1 MSDEYPPSLP
11 DISTVPTLPTSSQSE
26 ILSLL
31 FEPSPTLISRF
42 TPLLSKQEFE
52 SYDSLI
58 SAVGYQ
64 LRELAESE
72 DGQDRTAL
80 EDILSSHPRL
90 GEKKVHSA
98 LSRMEQKAMEA
109 ASHAGPEPEEA
120 KRLEEQEILKGLNDE
135 YEKTFPGLRYVYGDL
150 YESFWKTL
158 RQEIEFLLTVDPVLS
173 YLKICVS
180 E

>member
-1 MSDEYPPSLP
+1 MSDEHAPSLP
-11 DISTVPTLPTSSQSE
+11 DVSTVPSLPTPSQAE
-26 ILSLL
+26 VLSLL

-80 EDILSSHPRL
+80 QDILSSHPRL

-98 LSRMEQKAMEA
+98 LSRMEQRAMEA
-109 ASHAGPEPEEA
+109 ASHTGPEPDEA
-120 KRLEEQEILKGLNDE
+120 KKLEEQETLRGLNEE
-135 YEKTFPGLRYVYGDL
+135 YERTFPGLRYVYG
-150 YESFWKTL
+150 
-158 RQEIEFLLTVDPVLS
+158 
-173 YLKICVS
+173 VS
-180 E
+180 IWIF